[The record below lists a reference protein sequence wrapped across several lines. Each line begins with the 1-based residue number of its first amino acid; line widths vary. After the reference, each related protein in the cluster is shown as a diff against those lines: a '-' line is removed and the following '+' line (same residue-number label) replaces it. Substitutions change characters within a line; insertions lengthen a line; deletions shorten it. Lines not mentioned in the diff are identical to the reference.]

1 MNFPPFAYKLAF
13 WQALSFLVAG
23 VLGLLVFFGVLSTS
37 WALAPAALLALFLA
51 VLKWFD
57 IEPQFRVWKAKNV
70 KKSK

>member
-1 MNFPPFAYKLAF
+1 MNLPDWVYAKAF
-13 WQALSFLVAG
+13 WQALSFAVSG
-23 VLGLLVFFGVLSTS
+23 ILGLLAFFGVIPAM

-57 IEPQFRVWKAKNV
+57 IEPQLRARAAKLV